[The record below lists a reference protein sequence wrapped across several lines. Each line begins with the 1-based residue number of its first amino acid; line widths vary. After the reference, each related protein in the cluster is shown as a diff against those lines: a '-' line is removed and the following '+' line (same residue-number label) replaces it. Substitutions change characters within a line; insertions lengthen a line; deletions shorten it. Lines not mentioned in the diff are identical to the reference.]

1 MFMFGVTTG
10 TQMHHYDLDTM
21 CLPYMAYGGLDEMMR
36 ITNILDTAMREWLP
50 QLDVVLR

>member
-10 TQMHHYDLDTM
+10 TQMHLYDLDTM
-21 CLPYMAYGGLDEMMR
+21 CLPYIAYEGLDEMIR

-50 QLDVVLR
+50 QLDVVLH